1 MQLNRPSLL
10 PVVHR
15 WNQREC
21 AAFLYRW
28 TGQAKTP
35 AFVRRSA
42 EATFP
47 KCDVTDERKQGT
59 MLDSDR
65 RSVEEHLARE
75 LLNYF
80 TGQHPTGVKYE
91 DQPPEVR
98 ELWLGAARVA
108 MKVLQDISPLIL

>member
-1 MQLNRPSLL
+1 MRHFLT
-10 PVVHR
+10 VVDT
-15 WNQREC
+15 QTL
-21 AAFLYRW
+21 ASA
-28 TGQAKTP
+28 
-35 AFVRRSA
+35 RRSA

-47 KCDVTDERKQGT
+47 KCDVTDERKQNT

-91 DQPPEVR
+91 DQPQEVR

>member
-1 MQLNRPSLL
+1 MRHFLIVGLDKAKLRPLCEEA
-10 PVVHR
+10 
-15 WNQREC
+15 QR
-21 AAFLYRW
+21 
-28 TGQAKTP
+28 P
-35 AFVRRSA
+35 PS
-42 EATFP
+42 